1 MTRIKAASCVGTT
14 IEFYDF
20 FIYGTAAAL
29 VFPQVFFPALGG
41 AAGTVAS
48 FATYAVAFV
57 ARPMGSVVF
66 GHFGDRY
73 GPRPALVATLLTMGL
88 ATFAIGVLPGAT
100 VLGVAAP
107 IILVVLRFVQGL
119 AVGGEW
125 AGAVLLAT
133 GAAPAGSRGW
143 AAVFPQLGPPLA
155 FGLANLSFLGLL
167 QVSWRIPFLLSI
179 VLVGVGLYV
188 RHGLPSTDLPG
199 GERRRS
205 PLREVFA
212 GQPRQVIL
220 GGLAQTMPFAFFFT
234 GTAFLTG
241 YGTRAGL
248 ERPVVL
254 GIGAGVALLFGG
266 VVALAGAWSDRVG
279 RRRPIVVACVLA
291 LLWAPVLFPVID
303 LGGPVAF
310 AAGLAVTLSI
320 FGLAYGPVGSYLPE
334 LFRPGHRYTGAGVAY
349 NLGAVVGGAIPAL
362 AAPALAAAHGG
373 EAVGGM
379 LALTALISLAC
390 LLALPS
396 YAPEPA
402 IRSEARSAIA

>member
-1 MTRIKAASCVGTT
+1 MRVKVASCVGTT

-20 FIYGTAAAL
+20 FLYGTAAAL

-57 ARPMGSVVF
+57 ARPLGSVVF
-66 GHFGDRY
+66 GHVGDRF
-73 GPRPALVATLLTMGL
+73 GARPALIATLLTMGI
-88 ATFAIGVLPGAT
+88 ATAAIGALPGAA

-107 IILVVLRFVQGL
+107 IILVLLRLVQGL

-133 GAAPAGSRGW
+133 ESAPPGSRGW

-155 FGLANLSFLGLL
+155 FGLANLTFLGLL
-167 QVSWRIPFLLSI
+167 EVSWRLPFLLSL
-179 VLVGVGLYV
+179 VLVAVGLCV
-188 RHGLPSTDLPG
+188 RHGIAVPPVPPVPS

-205 PLREVFA
+205 PLREVLA
-212 GQPRQVIL
+212 RQPREVIL

-234 GTAFLTG
+234 GTAYLTG

-248 ERPVVL
+248 DRSVVL
-254 GIGAGVALLFGG
+254 GIGAAAAVLFGA
-266 VVALAGAWSDRVG
+266 VVALAGAWSDRAG
-279 RRRPIVVACVLA
+279 RRRPIIVACVLA
-291 LLWAPVLFPVID
+291 VLWAPALFPVID

-310 AAGLAVTLSI
+310 AAGLGVTLSI
-320 FGLAYGPVGSYLPE
+320 FALAYGPVGSYLPE
-334 LFRPGHRYTGAGVAY
+334 LFRRGHRCTGAGVAY
-349 NLGAVVGGAIPAL
+349 NLGSVVGGAIPPL
-362 AAPALAAAHGG
+362 VAPALAAAHGG
-373 EAVGGM
+373 VAVGGM

-396 YAPEPA
+396 YAPA
-402 IRSEARSAIA
+402 IRSAARSAIA